1 MVRDTGLIGLDQP
14 SLSTLTVIR
23 EEAGGGGGGGG
34 GGGVIKKKDVTA
46 LSWLNDWAARQ
57 SMLRPDVTL

>member
-23 EEAGGGGGGGG
+23 EEAGGGGGG
-34 GGGVIKKKDVTA
+34 VIKKKDVKA